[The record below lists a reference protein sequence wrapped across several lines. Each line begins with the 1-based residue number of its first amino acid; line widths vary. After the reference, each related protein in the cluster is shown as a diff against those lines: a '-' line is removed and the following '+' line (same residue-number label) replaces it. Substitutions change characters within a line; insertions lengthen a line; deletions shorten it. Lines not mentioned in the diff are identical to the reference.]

1 MQINLNHVQRD
12 SSNRWLLSAVLD
24 AIQYQAPEAF
34 HASCC
39 VAGGLNQW
47 LDEQDL
53 ETLLTAHSNELKK
66 AQQQADYEQLKKT
79 REDAQVL
86 HAYDKHNDSIK
97 WAVGRTKLDHEQLV
111 LSNAQFKDWVQR
123 QLERKDITVSQREDL
138 LAANYWLAK
147 ANIIIITNNRTQT
160 CTSKN

>member
-12 SSNRWLLSAVLD
+12 TSDRWLLSAVLD

-34 HASCC
+34 QASCR

-47 LDEQDL
+47 LDEEEL
-53 ETLLTAHSNELKK
+53 ETLLSAHENELR
-66 AQQQADYEQLKKT
+66 QIRQQAEYDHLKKT
-79 REDAQVL
+79 REESRVL
-86 HAYDKHNDSIK
+86 YAYDKHNDSTK
-97 WAVGRTKLDHEQLV
+97 WVVGRTTLEREQMTFTN
-111 LSNAQFKDWVQR
+111 SQFKNWVQR

-147 ANIIIITNNRTQT
+147 AKTIII
-160 CTSKN
+160 KNGI